1 MLIWA
6 VVHMMYVQATADY
19 PVWLRLSGALKPVLR
34 GVSRMIPRR
43 EGGWTGL
50 LHSTSC
56 LNKSHVIRGNKMTIT
71 NPVKVGRADDCKHRD
86 STQYWEQSKTSINIC
101 WVSEWRIFGL
111 CFTSDGL
118 FWYVQE
124 PRVHLLFCICK
135 TSKNSSWVVKL
146 FTLIG
151 TRWNWNINYHLCYL
165 KDIMYRQWSP

>member
-1 MLIWA
+1 MQNNMSGWE
-6 VVHMMYVQATADY
+6 VPVGADLCAEFS
-19 PVWLRLSGALKPVLR
+19 PLCLLCTCWRIFPPVLR

-71 NPVKVGRADDCKHRD
+71 NPVETGCADDCKHRD

-124 PRVHLLFCICK
+124 PRVHLLFCICE
-135 TSKNSSWVVKL
+135 TYQRIAVEL
-146 FTLIG
+146 
-151 TRWNWNINYHLCYL
+151 
-165 KDIMYRQWSP
+165 